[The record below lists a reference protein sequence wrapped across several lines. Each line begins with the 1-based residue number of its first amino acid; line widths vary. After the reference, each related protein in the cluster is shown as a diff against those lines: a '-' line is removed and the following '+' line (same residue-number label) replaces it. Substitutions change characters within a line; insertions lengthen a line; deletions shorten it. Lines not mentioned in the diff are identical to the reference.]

1 MKDQALCQKQ
11 KKNMKFTPSS
21 ASTGKVKQ
29 AIQRLR
35 QEAIDEGD
43 DVTRLRAEANSQ

>member
-11 KKNMKFTPSS
+11 KKNMKSTSSS

-29 AIQRLR
+29 AIQRLW
-35 QEAIDEGD
+35 QEPIDQGAD
-43 DVTRLRAEANSQ
+43 GTRLRAEANSQ

>member
-11 KKNMKFTPSS
+11 KKNMKVTSSS

-29 AIQRLR
+29 AIQHLR

>member
-11 KKNMKFTPSS
+11 KKNMKVTSSS

-29 AIQRLR
+29 AIQHLR
-35 QEAIDEGD
+35 KEAIDEGD
-43 DVTRLRAEANSQ
+43 DVTPLRAEANSQ